1 MLFVQPDAPVKYP
14 ILADPDRK
22 ITVALNMMDPDE
34 KDANGRPLASR
45 ALHIIG
51 PDCRVSSPLFALTK
65 PKFICQEFSR
75 MLPGASRS

>member
-1 MLFVQPDAPVKYP
+1 MDLLSIPTRNDYAMLFVQPDAPVKYP

-51 PDCRVSSPLFALTK
+51 PDCRVSSPLFALSE
-65 PKFICQEFSR
+65 P
-75 MLPGASRS
+75 